1 MLIREGIAD
10 EAGVLS
16 KNSKESLMFHSGMVS
31 IYCFRSMFF
40 APLLMTRRTLRRP
53 HAGAEGYQAAV
64 S

>member
-1 MLIREGIAD
+1 M
-10 EAGVLS
+10 
-16 KNSKESLMFHSGMVS
+16 MFHSGMVS